1 MASQSEKQ
9 TIAIHILLNIFR
21 NKDNQRIKFAQLK
34 ECNMK
39 NIFLE
44 PSCTNC
50 GGETIPDSFLKIN
63 IEHISGSI
71 V

>member
-21 NKDNQRIKFAQLK
+21 NKDNQRIKFAQL
-34 ECNMK
+34 EEYNMR

-44 PSCTNC
+44 TSCTNC
-50 GGETIPDSFLKIN
+50 GGEIIPDSFLKN
-63 IEHISGSI
+63 QY
-71 V
+71 